1 MSAAGQE
8 QSFASVSYEVGWP
21 LQGEVMSNDTYLD
34 RHALL
39 KRAVTGALYVLAF
52 VAASA
57 YWLLPLRYFL
67 LAALALA
74 VIYAIAGWAG
84 VDLRLWRSASSE

>member
-1 MSAAGQE
+1 MTGHERA
-8 QSFASVSYEVGWP
+8 FASVSYEVGWP
-21 LQGEVMSNDTYLD
+21 LQGEMMSNDSYLG
-34 RHALL
+34 RRALL
-39 KRAVTGALYVLAF
+39 KRAVTGVLYVLAF

-74 VIYAIAGWAG
+74 VIYAVAGWAG
-84 VDLRLWRSASSE
+84 VDLRLWRSSSSE

>member
-1 MSAAGQE
+1 M
-8 QSFASVSYEVGWP
+8 
-21 LQGEVMSNDTYLD
+21 MSNDSYLD
-34 RHALL
+34 CHAFL
-39 KRAVTGALYVLAF
+39 KRAVAGVLYALAF

-74 VIYAIAGWAG
+74 VIYAIACWAG
-84 VDLRLWRSASSE
+84 VDLRLWRATSSE

>member
-1 MSAAGQE
+1 
-8 QSFASVSYEVGWP
+8 
-21 LQGEVMSNDTYLD
+21 MSNDSFLD
-34 RHALL
+34 RHVFL
-39 KRAVTGALYVLAF
+39 KRFVTGVLRALAYVA
-52 VAASA
+52 VCA
-57 YWLLPLRYFL
+57 YWLLPLGYFL